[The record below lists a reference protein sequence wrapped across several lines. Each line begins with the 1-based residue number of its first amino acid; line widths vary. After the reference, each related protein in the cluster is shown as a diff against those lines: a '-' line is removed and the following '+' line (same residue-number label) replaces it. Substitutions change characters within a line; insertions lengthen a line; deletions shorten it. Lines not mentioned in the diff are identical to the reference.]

1 LIIDLG
7 IVPRT
12 NEEADLNILLVE
24 DDPRIASVVRE
35 ALSEEGHHVDALSDG
50 REVEEHLLALPYNL
64 AVLDLMV
71 PGKDGFDILRG
82 VREARSSVPILVLS
96 ARDSMADVVRAL
108 DLGADDYVTK
118 PFHLDMFLA
127 RVRSVSRRGPVSE
140 PALLSASGL
149 VLDPSC
155 REVEKDGATISLTR
169 HEFALLELLMRR
181 ANKVVSRRHLLEA
194 GWGLAAEP
202 TQNTLEFH
210 IHSLRS
216 KIDPAGGPSLIRTVR
231 AVGYRFGA

>member
-1 LIIDLG
+1 M
-7 IVPRT
+7 
-12 NEEADLNILLVE
+12 NILLVE
-24 DDPRIASVVRE
+24 DDPRISSVVYE

-50 REVEEHLLALPYNL
+50 RDVEEHLLAMPYNL

-71 PGKDGFDILRG
+71 PGRDGFDILKG
-82 VREARSSVPILVLS
+82 VRSARSSVPILVLS

-118 PFHLDMFLA
+118 PFHLDMLLA

-140 PALLSASGL
+140 PAMLSVSGL
-149 VLDPSC
+149 VLDPSR
-155 REVEKDGATISLTR
+155 REVERDGTAISLTR

-181 ANKVVSRRHLLEA
+181 ANKVVSRRQLIEA

-216 KIDPAGGPSLIRTVR
+216 KIDRRGEQSLIRTVR
-231 AVGYRFGA
+231 AMGYRFGD

>member
-1 LIIDLG
+1 
-7 IVPRT
+7 
-12 NEEADLNILLVE
+12 LNILLVE
-24 DDPRIASVVRE
+24 DDPRIASVVCE

-50 REVEEHLLALPYNL
+50 REVEEHLLAMPYNL
-64 AVLDLMV
+64 AVLDLMM
-71 PGKDGFDILRG
+71 PGRDGFDILKG
-82 VREARSSVPILVLS
+82 VRNARSSVPILVLS

-118 PFHLDMFLA
+118 PFHLDMLLA
-127 RVRSVSRRGPVSE
+127 RVRSVSRRGPVAE
-140 PALLSASGL
+140 PAVLSVSGL

-155 REVEKDGATISLTR
+155 REVEKEGTAISLTR

-181 ANKVVSRRHLLEA
+181 ANKVVSRGQLKEA

-216 KIDPAGGPSLIRTVR
+216 KIDRVGEPSLIRTVR
-231 AVGYRFGA
+231 AMGYRFGV